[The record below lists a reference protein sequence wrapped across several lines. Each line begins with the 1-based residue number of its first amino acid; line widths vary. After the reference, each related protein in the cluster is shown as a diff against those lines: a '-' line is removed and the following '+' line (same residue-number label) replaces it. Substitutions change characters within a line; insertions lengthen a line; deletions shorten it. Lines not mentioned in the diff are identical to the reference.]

1 MTEQTIFSLKNPIMR
16 YFILAITI
24 TWIFWIPTL
33 IIATLNDYFM
43 PSILSFN
50 LLMSEGFAD
59 ELHMITFLINQIGVY
74 GPLIAGFIFVT
85 LKKKKEG
92 IKELLRSIGKVKVHI
107 KWYGIIL
114 ALPFIIFL
122 LGTLLSSPA
131 SLTNLFNSG
140 MSLLLIFLMFVN
152 TMFTSGLEE
161 PGWRGYALPALQE
174 TYNAN
179 KSSIILGTVWA
190 IWHFPFL
197 IYLYIFQFGFPI
209 FLAVLSLAGYIAS
222 TIGISIIYTWIYNNT
237 KSVFIMIL
245 LHTLLN
251 FIPQIML
258 GGVTDSAGGV
268 FTALIT
274 WAIAIILTRKF
285 GEETLVQLTEE
296 EKRLREEKKLKKQE
310 K

>member
-1 MTEQTIFSLKNPIMR
+1 MSEKSIFSLKNPILR
-16 YFILAITI
+16 YFLLAIAI
-24 TWIFWIPTL
+24 TWFFWIPTL

-43 PSILSFN
+43 PSILTFN
-50 LLMSEGFAD
+50 LLISEGFAD
-59 ELHMITFLINQIGVY
+59 ELHMITFLANQLGVY
-74 GPLIAGFIFVT
+74 GPLIAGFILIT
-85 LKKKKEG
+85 LTKKKEG
-92 IKELLRSIGKVKVHI
+92 IKDWLKSIVRVKVHI

-122 LGTLLSSPA
+122 LGALLSSPA
-131 SLTNLFNSG
+131 SLTNLFNPGISIF
-140 MSLLLIFLMFVN
+140 LIFLMFVN

-174 TYNAN
+174 TYSAN
-179 KSSIILGTVWA
+179 KSSVILGTVWA

-237 KSVFIMIL
+237 KSVFVMIL

-258 GGVTDSAGGV
+258 GGITDSAGGV

-274 WAIAIILTRKF
+274 WGIAIILTRKF
-285 GEETLVQLTEE
+285 GEETLVQLTPD
-296 EKRLREEKKLKKQE
+296 EKRLREEKKQKKQ
-310 K
+310 KK